1 MLGRPHAQRL
11 RQDLN
16 EIRNELIE
24 VVRKFPPEELDGT
37 PAPGMKSCKAL
48 LQEIAAME
56 ALNRRWVSHQEML
69 DWEAVT
75 RTVEG
80 DSAEALLATL
90 EPVRAETLAYLD
102 NCTEE
107 QLQTPIPL
115 PEAWRQFFDNAS
127 VIEPEELI
135 RWVARHEYYHLGQ
148 LIIYRWM
155 RGDSP

>member
-1 MLGRPHAQRL
+1 MQGRPHAERL
-11 RQDLN
+11 RYDLD
-16 EIRNELIE
+16 EIRNELIT
-24 VVRKFPPEELDGT
+24 VARKFPPEELDRT

-48 LQEIAAME
+48 LQEIGAME
-56 ALNRRWVSHQEML
+56 ALNLRWVSHQEML
-69 DWEAVT
+69 DWQAVWET
-75 RTVEG
+75 LEG
-80 DSAEALLATL
+80 DSIEAVLAAL

-115 PEAWRQFFDNAS
+115 PEAWRQFFDGAS
-127 VIEPEELI
+127 VIEPEELL
-135 RWVARHEYYHLGQ
+135 RWIVRHEYYHLGQ